1 MSFFSHAPEL
11 LDVAVRLGRALEA
24 RGLMVV
30 TAESCTGGL
39 IAAALTETAGSSV
52 WFERGFVTYSN
63 AAKQA
68 QLGVPADV
76 LAGHGAVSEP
86 VAQAMALGALAASRA
101 SIALSVTGV
110 AGPGGGTAAK
120 PVGTVCFGWAVA
132 GVGVESHTRHFS
144 GDRSSVRMQSAR
156 YALEHA
162 LAMLPA
168 MAAASEQQPMRSDAL
183 AKKD

>member
-1 MSFFSHAPEL
+1 MALSGIRRSGERIQVVISSTTQPFLSVYKAASL
-11 LDVAVRLGRALEA
+11 AV
-24 RGLMVV
+24 
-30 TAESCTGGL
+30 
-39 IAAALTETAGSSV
+39 
-52 WFERGFVTYSN
+52 
-63 AAKQA
+63 A

-132 GVGVESHTRHFS
+132 GAGVESHTRHFS

-162 LAMLPA
+162 LALLPA